1 MSKDAKSD
9 DKSLSERIETIVD
22 ESKEAFKQAYESSG
36 VESIGENVKDA
47 VDRALSRRDNVVMV
61 RLNTQCIHRVD
72 ELVEAGVV
80 SSRSEAV
87 AFLVSEGIGA
97 QEELFRAD
105 RAEGRADTARQAGAP
120 RPPQREAGRIQERGR
135 QERVARPADT
145 LTPALSR
152 ERERGLGSGSA
163 GMLSVHEH
171 LARCGTACCR
181 PKWIWRRSC
190 GPLHGR
196 RRGRPLRAG
205 ESFPTRCRPR
215 RPPL

>member
-1 MSKDAKSD
+1 MSKDANND

-97 QEELFRAD
+97 QEELFERIGQKVEQIRRVKQELRD
-105 RAEGRADTARQAGAP
+105 LLSEKPAESKSD
-120 RPPQREAGRIQERGR
+120 EDKKE
-135 QERVARPADT
+135 
-145 LTPALSR
+145 
-152 ERERGLGSGSA
+152 
-163 GMLSVHEH
+163 
-171 LARCGTACCR
+171 
-181 PKWIWRRSC
+181 
-190 GPLHGR
+190 
-196 RRGRPLRAG
+196 
-205 ESFPTRCRPR
+205 
-215 RPPL
+215 